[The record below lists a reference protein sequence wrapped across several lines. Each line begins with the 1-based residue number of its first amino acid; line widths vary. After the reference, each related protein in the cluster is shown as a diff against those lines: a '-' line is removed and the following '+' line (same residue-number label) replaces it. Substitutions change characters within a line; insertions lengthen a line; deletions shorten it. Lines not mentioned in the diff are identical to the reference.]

1 MMTNSPI
8 GILTPHG
15 TFVATY
21 SQTGLSRLE
30 FPEKVAPP
38 KKNPALIG
46 LAKRWYATTTKAL
59 KTMLLGQAPT
69 DLPPLDLSSGTE
81 FQIRVWRQ
89 LLQIPLGQAR
99 SYIELAG
106 RLGKPG
112 ASRAVGSAC
121 GANPIPV
128 IVPCHRVLTALGR
141 IGGFSGGPGWKQR
154 LLKIEGT
161 QFIE

>member
-46 LAKRWYATTTKAL
+46 LAKRWHATTTKAL

-81 FQIRVWRQ
+81 FQISVWRQ

-99 SYIELAG
+99 STLNWPGGLASPAHHAPWVVPAAPT
-106 RLGKPG
+106 RSRSSSPATVCSPRTA
-112 ASRAVGSAC
+112 ASVASPVAPDGNSA
-121 GANPIPV
+121 
-128 IVPCHRVLTALGR
+128 
-141 IGGFSGGPGWKQR
+141 S
-154 LLKIEGT
+154 
-161 QFIE
+161 

>member
-1 MMTNSPI
+1 M
-8 GILTPHG
+8 
-15 TFVATY
+15 
-21 SQTGLSRLE
+21 
-30 FPEKVAPP
+30 
-38 KKNPALIG
+38 LIG
-46 LAKRWYATTTKAL
+46 LAKRWHATTTKAL

-89 LLQIPLGQAR
+89 LLQIPLGQPR

-121 GANPIPV
+121 GANPIPL
-128 IVPCHRVLTALGR
+128 IVPCHRVVGANGSLT
-141 IGGFSGGPGWKQR
+141 GFSGGMKWKIR
-154 LLKIEGT
+154 LLRIEG
-161 QFIE
+161 IELPLH

>member
-46 LAKRWYATTTKAL
+46 LAKRWHATTTNAL

-128 IVPCHRVLTALGR
+128 IVPCHRVLAAHGR

-161 QFIE
+161 PFIE

>member
-1 MMTNSPI
+1 MTNSPI
-8 GILTPHG
+8 GIPTPHG
-15 TFVATY
+15 IFVATY

-46 LAKRWYATTTKAL
+46 LAKRWHATTTNAL

-128 IVPCHRVLTALGR
+128 IVPCHRVLAALGR

-154 LLKIEGT
+154 LLKIEGIP
-161 QFIE
+161 FIE